1 MKQHNQYNTKQ
12 KAQIAGNS
20 TQNVLPPQSEFVG
33 QQTSHIGV
41 FLFSVMMFVFGAA
54 LAAVLCYLA
63 GMRIGLFSVCICF
76 VCGIA
81 CAMSI
86 HIAQEWEHV
95 IVLRLGKFHRS
106 AGPGCFLTIPFIDS
120 NVIRVDTRL
129 RVTTFDAKRTLSSDL
144 VPLDVDAVLFW
155 VVWDAR
161 AASVEVTDFAC
172 AVQLAAQTALRDAIG
187 RSSVAEVALKR
198 EQLDSELKKMLE
210 DEVSAWGVSIIS
222 VQVRDILIPEDL
234 QQALS
239 LEAQAEQRRK
249 ARMILMEGEKDLAL
263 MLKEAAGEYK
273 NDPEALRLRTMHLL
287 YESMRDAKSSLVIPS
302 ALSDGFEQDDS
313 SLLKALVGSFSRKIK
328 HPNE

>member
-1 MKQHNQYNTKQ
+1 MKQRNQQSKNE
-12 KAQIAGNS
+12 S
-20 TQNVLPPQSEFVG
+20 TQLPPGTAQSVLLPQSEFVG

-41 FLFSVMMFVFGAA
+41 FMFSVMMFVLGAVLAA
-54 LAAVLCYLA
+54 LVCFAA
-63 GMRIGLFSVCICF
+63 GMRIGLLSVGISL

-81 CAMSI
+81 LAMSV
-86 HIAQEWEHV
+86 HVAQEWEHV

-106 AGPGCFLTIPFIDS
+106 AGPGCFFTIPFIDS

-210 DEVSAWGVSIIS
+210 EEVSAWGVTIIS

-234 QQALS
+234 QEVLS

-249 ARMILMEGEKDLAL
+249 ARMILMEGEKDIAL
-263 MLKEAAGEYK
+263 MLKDAASEYK

-287 YESMRDAKSSLVIPS
+287 YESMRYAKSSLVIPS
-302 ALSDGFEQDDS
+302 ALSDSFEQDES
-313 SLLKALVGSFSRKIK
+313 SLLKALIGSFSRKIK